1 MKDDAMLELSILL
14 AEIEAIKI
22 EVVGM
27 NSANAERIAAGEALA
42 YPEKEFSRMANEI
55 RAIIDKMRRIDTRPG
70 VS

>member
-1 MKDDAMLELSILL
+1 MNDNALLDLSILL

-42 YPEKEFSRMANEI
+42 YQEDHFTGAANEI
-55 RAIIDKMRRIDTRPG
+55 RAIIDKMRRVDTRPG
-70 VS
+70 VL